1 MKTVINLKT
10 DWEVK
15 KNAQELAKK
24 MGLSLSAIINAYLRQ
39 FVRSRELYFTM
50 TPTTTAD
57 LEKLLGQIETD
68 IKIGLNLSPEIS
80 SADELKKH
88 LKSL

>member
-15 KNAQELAKK
+15 KNAQELAQK

-39 FVRSRELYFTM
+39 FIRSRELYFSLAPTM
-50 TPTTTAD
+50 TAN
-57 LEKLLGQIETD
+57 LEKLLGRVETD
-68 IKIGLNLSPEIS
+68 IKTGRNLSSEIS
-80 SADELKKH
+80 SPDELKKY
-88 LKSL
+88 LNSL

>member
-39 FVRSRELYFTM
+39 FIRSRELYFSM
-50 TPTTTAD
+50 TPTMTAN
-57 LEKLLGQIETD
+57 LEKLLGQAETD
-68 IKIGLNLSPEIS
+68 IKTGHNLSPEIS
-80 SADELKKH
+80 SPNELNKY
-88 LKSL
+88 LNSL

>member
-15 KNAQELAKK
+15 KNAQELAKT
-24 MGLSLSAIINAYLRQ
+24 MGLTLSAIINAYLRQ

-50 TPTTTAD
+50 TPTMSPN
-57 LEKLLGQIETD
+57 LEKLIGVVETD
-68 IKIGLNLSPEIS
+68 IKTGKHLSREIS
-80 SADELKKH
+80 SPNELKKY